1 MKWFLQLIL
10 LFTLLSASLP
20 ASNLHV
26 LFNSLD
32 PNSIPQHLAFYEL
45 YPESG
50 EGEQA
55 LQHAWQLIS
64 QKNKHFQT
72 EVPQLSPSFIQG
84 LIDLISKGYEGKM
97 NILDHSQLQLIA
109 DIAST
114 LPNRKLAGY
123 QARSEDEVRRLPP
136 EEIDLAR
143 GLFLAQLAEN
153 PSLTWE
159 EILSYEAMIDLMALQ
174 ILTRISIQSP
184 PEVKIREMNRFI
196 FEEMGFRFPPHSLYV
211 KDIDLYTFLPS
222 VLDSRKGVCL
232 GVSVLYICLAQR
244 LNLHLE
250 MITPPGHIYVR
261 YRENDKIINIET
273 TARGIHIDCE
283 DYLGMDTP
291 YLQLRNIK
299 EVIGLTYF
307 NEASVHL
314 NRQDYAKALSRYKKA
329 SLYIPDDL
337 LLKELTAF
345 SLLFL
350 GDIEEGTRIL
360 QETSTNPE
368 SLYFGHKVLVE
379 DYLNKK
385 IDVNGI
391 KAIFISVDE
400 NRESII
406 AKKEEIE
413 NILATWPSFSS
424 GYFHLAITWL
434 QLHRYGEALK
444 ALEQFHSRVPHDS
457 KAEYYLTV
465 LHTLRLNYPQAK
477 EHLQCLEK
485 ALHKI
490 GRTPKA
496 LVDLKKDLYLKSP

>member
-1 MKWFLQLIL
+1 MQWFLYLITFFPVIATPL
-10 LFTLLSASLP
+10 V

-32 PNSIPQHLAFYEL
+32 PHSIPQHLAFYEL
-45 YPESG
+45 YPDSE
-50 EGEQA
+50 EGAEA
-55 LQHAWQLIS
+55 LQQAWKLIS
-64 QKNKHFQT
+64 QKNEHFQP
-72 EVPQLSPSFIQG
+72 EVPQLSSSFIQG
-84 LIDLISKGYEGKM
+84 LIDLVSKGYEEK
-97 NILDHSQLQLIA
+97 ITLLDHSQLQLIA

-114 LPNRKLAGY
+114 LPNRRLAGY
-123 QARSEDEVRRLPP
+123 RAKSEEEIRKLPP
-136 EEIDLAR
+136 KEIDLAR

-159 EILSYEAMIDLMALQ
+159 EILSYETMIDLMALQ
-174 ILTRISIQSP
+174 ILTRISLQDSP
-184 PEVKIREMNRFI
+184 EIKIREINHFI
-196 FEEMGFRFPPHSLYV
+196 FEEMGFRFPPHSLYA

-244 LNLHLE
+244 LDLQLE
-250 MITPPGHIYVR
+250 MVTPPGHIYVR
-261 YRENDKIINIET
+261 YKEHDKIINIET

-283 DYLGMDTP
+283 EYLGMDTP
-291 YLQLRNIK
+291 YLQLRNVK

-314 NRQDYAKALSRYKKA
+314 HRQDYAKALSRYQKA
-329 SLYIPDDL
+329 ALYIPNDL

-345 SLLFL
+345 SLLFI
-350 GDIEEGTRIL
+350 GQEEEGTKLLR
-360 QETSTNPE
+360 ETTTSPDGI
-368 SLYFGHKVLVE
+368 YFGHRVLIE

-385 IDVNGI
+385 IDINGI
-391 KAIFISVDE
+391 KAIFLSVDE

-413 NILATWPSFSS
+413 KILSAWPTFSS
-424 GYFHLAITWL
+424 GHFHLAVAWL

-444 ALEQFHSRVPHDS
+444 ALEQFHTLVPNDS

-465 LHTLRLNYPQAK
+465 LNTLRLNYPQAK
-477 EHLQCLEK
+477 KHLECLEK
-485 ALHKI
+485 ALAKI
-490 GRTPKA
+490 DRTPKA
-496 LVDLKKDLYLKSP
+496 LIELKKELLLRSP